1 MSQSMSNQY
10 TDRVST
16 GVLLSVAAVLLFSIQ
31 DGIAKYLSMLY
42 APIVIAW
49 MRFVAQTAMLG
60 AIYGPRLKRDLFR
73 TKVPKLQ
80 FYRALCMA
88 GANLSFLVALRYVPL
103 GEATAIFFLAPII
116 VMLLSNV
123 FLGET
128 ISRFQWLSIALS
140 VIGVMFIV
148 RPGAD
153 IFDLAATLPLL
164 SAVFIALYQMLTRKV
179 MATDHAGASNF
190 ITSLMCVAILGVFQ
204 PFFWVTLPWTV
215 WLIIAIQAV
224 FAMVGHLFM
233 THSYRFASAAVLA
246 PFTYF
251 QIVFSALIG
260 LMAFGHMPDG
270 LSALGIALVTLG
282 GLVLVLRLRQP
293 GELSQ
298 PQGKEPGAK

>member
-1 MSQSMSNQY
+1 MNQAASSQY

-16 GVLLSVAAVLLFSIQ
+16 GVLLIVIAGLLFAVQ

-49 MRFVAQTAMLG
+49 LRFVAQTLMLG
-60 AIYGPRLKRDLFR
+60 AIYGPKLKRDLFKTR
-73 TKVPKLQ
+73 VPRLQ

-103 GEATAIFFLAPII
+103 GEATAIFFLAPMI

-123 FLGET
+123 FLGEAIT
-128 ISRFQWLSIALS
+128 RFQWFSIALC
-140 VIGVMFIV
+140 VFGVMLIV

-153 IFDLAATLPLL
+153 IFSWFAALPLL
-164 SAVFIALYQMLTRKV
+164 SAVFIALYQMLTRRV
-179 MATDHAGASNF
+179 MATDHAVSSNF
-190 ITSLMCVAILGVFQ
+190 ITSLMCVGILGVAQ
-204 PFFWVTLPWTV
+204 PFFWVTLPLSV
-215 WLIIAIQAV
+215 WIIIAIQAV

-251 QIVFSALIG
+251 QIVFSALVG
-260 LMAFGHMPDG
+260 AVAFGHIPDL
-270 LSALGIALVTLG
+270 LSAVGITLVTLG

-293 GELSQ
+293 KTE
-298 PQGKEPGAK
+298 E